1 MIQHRDTGDE
11 SEAAM
16 TDEREDELNAL
27 RMTVDEG
34 NEILSEY
41 ARAFAGLADEEL
53 RPCVDPCAGHL
64 GPKANELFRKG
75 LARYEE
81 MYGAKP

>member
-1 MIQHRDTGDE
+1 MSTKRHSR
-11 SEAAM
+11 
-16 TDEREDELNAL
+16 TDELHAL
-27 RMTVDEG
+27 QMTVEEG

-53 RPCVDPCAGHL
+53 RPCVGHCAGHL

-75 LARYEE
+75 LSRYEE
-81 MYGAKP
+81 MYGERS